1 MIQVT
6 GCVGAKLTPTPA
18 ISSLL
23 NMQSEITVNG
33 EKRSVPEGQTLAEL
47 VQELDLEGRRVAVE
61 VNEEI
66 VPRSRYAEHVLNGGD
81 RVEVV
86 AAIGGG

>member
-1 MIQVT
+1 MR
-6 GCVGAKLTPTPA
+6 
-18 ISSLL
+18 
-23 NMQSEITVNG
+23 SEITVNG
-33 EKRSVPEGQTLAEL
+33 EARSVPAGQTLAEL
-47 VQELDLEGRRVAVE
+47 VKELDLEGQRVAVE

-66 VPRSRYAEHVLNGGD
+66 VPRSRYTDHVLNGGD

>member
-1 MIQVT
+1 MKSVIV
-6 GCVGAKLTPTPA
+6 
-18 ISSLL
+18 
-23 NMQSEITVNG
+23 VNG
-33 EKRSVPEGQTLAEL
+33 EKRAVPAGHTLAAL
-47 VQELDLEGRRVAVE
+47 VRELDLEGRRVAVE

-66 VPRSRYAEHVLNGGD
+66 IPRSQYKEQVLNGGD